1 MTVLAATSW
10 NTNADMIAD
19 AVVPLGYIKPSDR
32 VIDVTYGGGKWWTKY
47 QHPPELF
54 IGCVETQ
61 AAVHEQYAAHPE
73 SELSIV
79 RVVPDYRN
87 MRVSSND
94 YQEQF
99 DVVVFDP
106 PYVAMGGR
114 ATSTIPDFVDRYGL
128 ENAGTT
134 PALLQA
140 DNMLGL
146 RECTRVVS
154 PGGLI
159 LVKCQNYI
167 SSGKLFPAVHM
178 TWKHA
183 TEVLG
188 LAVQDELT
196 MVGHVRQQPPTTK
209 CKACDGEGELFDD
222 SMSVV
227 GISGGRI
234 AYAQCDACEGKGGKP
249 RSVQH
254 ARQNASTLFVFRKP
268 KPRRTKK

>member
-19 AVVPLGYIKPSDR
+19 AVVPLGYIKPTDR
-32 VIDVTYGGGKWWTKY
+32 VIDVTYGGGKWWTKH

-54 IGCVETQ
+54 IGCCESPT
-61 AAVHEQYAAHPE
+61 AAMDAFLTNPDTDLVTRRI
-73 SELSIV
+73 L
-79 RVVPDYRN
+79 PDYRHMPDTWAN
-87 MRVSSND
+87 S
-94 YQEQF
+94 F

-146 RECTRVVS
+146 RECTRVVR

-167 SSGKLFPAVHM
+167 SSSKLFPAVHM
-178 TWKHA
+178 TWRHA

-196 MVGHVRQQPPTTK
+196 MVGHVRQQPTTTK

-227 GISGGRI
+227 GIPGGRI
-234 AYAQCDACEGKGGKP
+234 AYAQCDVCEGKGGKP